1 MTPRSTYQR
10 LLGYAGWIVVILI
23 LGFLILPAAVV
34 TIAAFNDKAILSF
47 PPQAWSWRWFE
58 RALAYPDFR
67 AGFQNGLIV
76 TVWSSSIALVVGA
89 MFAFVIDRYQ
99 FALKR
104 PIEGIL
110 VSPLVIPH
118 FTVGLGFLILAAQI
132 GWSRGFAVVIACHVI
147 LVLPFVLRSVYVSLR
162 NLDQSYEQ
170 AAASLGATPLRVLLT
185 VTVPLLMPG
194 LVSGWLFAAILS
206 FNEFT
211 ASLFVTVQRTQTLPV
226 AMYNYVREYADPSMA
241 AISVLYIVATATLLT
256 FANAFLG
263 LGKVLSIEPAR

>member
-10 LLGYAGWIVVILI
+10 LLGYSGWLVVILI

-67 AGFQNGLIV
+67 AGFHNGLIV
-76 TVWSSSIALVVGA
+76 TAWSSAIALVVGS

-104 PIEGIL
+104 TIEGIL

-118 FTVGLGFLILAAQI
+118 FTVGLGFLIVAAQI
-132 GWSRGFAVVIACHVI
+132 GWSRGFAVVVVCHVVQ
-147 LVLPFVLRSVYVSLR
+147 VLPFVLRSVYVSLR
-162 NLDQSYEQ
+162 NLDPRKEK
-170 AAASLGATPLRVLLT
+170 AAASLGAPPQQEQKTNTEPQQK
-185 VTVPLLMPG
+185 PG
-194 LVSGWLFAAILS
+194 LVS
-206 FNEFT
+206 
-211 ASLFVTVQRTQTLPV
+211 
-226 AMYNYVREYADPSMA
+226 
-241 AISVLYIVATATLLT
+241 
-256 FANAFLG
+256 
-263 LGKVLSIEPAR
+263 